1 VRVIHART
9 DTPKKQNLKPFKGK
23 RTMNNRKAFT
33 LIELLVVI
41 AIIGILAA
49 LLLPALARSKAKAN
63 RVKCVGNL
71 STINKALSDFAH
83 DGENKLSFPWQLLIT
98 SKVQAAYHSGG
109 QIENLNSSGH
119 VFMVA
124 AVKNALGG
132 PKTLLS
138 PCDPTRAQISADAT
152 WDTLHNGGM
161 NAFECDAIS
170 YILFE
175 GADVQRP
182 TTILAATRNLFG
194 FGTDDAKWVG
204 ADEEPV
210 HKEAFAGLMSGQG
223 QLTLCD
229 GSARQS
235 NNADLVNTAGTLTG
249 GHVNTI
255 GGVAIGNASIAIL
268 GCAAGYDGTLDEP
281 FILAPAGWNDQS
293 GDQKRSGYVLEKPK
307 GKFEVITDKDRNWY
321 ESYADAKKRGG
332 HLATITSLVEWT
344 EMRTTPG
351 FVRNLWL
358 GGYQRNS
365 PDDMEPGPLE
375 DTQAKKEA
383 GWKWITGEPFTVN
396 GWSTWGTGMEPN
408 DYGQNSRPEKGEDF
422 LESWPP

>member
-1 VRVIHART
+1 
-9 DTPKKQNLKPFKGK
+9 
-23 RTMNNRKAFT
+23 MNNKRAFT

-49 LLLPALARSKAKAN
+49 MLLPALARAKAKAN
-63 RVKCVGNL
+63 GVKCIGNL

-109 QIENLNSSGH
+109 QIENLNSAGH
-119 VFMVA
+119 VFMIA

-138 PCDPTRAQISADAT
+138 PCDPTRAQINADAD
-152 WDTLHNGGM
+152 WDT
-161 NAFECDAIS
+161 NAFECDAVS
-170 YILFE
+170 YILFT

-194 FGTDDAKWVG
+194 FGTDEAKWTG

-210 HKEAFAGLMSGQG
+210 HQEAFAGLMASQG

-235 NNADLVNTAGTLTG
+235 NNADLENAVGTLTG
-249 GHVNTI
+249 GHVNTT
-255 GGVAIGNASIAIL
+255 GGTAIGNASIGIL

-281 FILAPAGWNDQS
+281 FILSPAGWNDQNGNS
-293 GDQKRSGYVLEKPK
+293 RRSGYVLEKPK
-307 GKFEVITDKDRNWY
+307 GKFEVITDKSRNWY
-321 ESYADAKKRGG
+321 ESHADAKSRGG
-332 HLATITSLVEWT
+332 TLACITTLVEWT

-351 FVRNLWL
+351 FVRQLWL

-365 PDDMEPGPLE
+365 PDDMEPGPAE
-375 DTQAKKEA
+375 DTQAKKQA
-383 GWKWITGEPFTVN
+383 GWKWVTGEPFTVD
-396 GWSTWGTGMEPN
+396 GWSTWGTKMEPN
-408 DYGQNSRPEKGEDF
+408 DLGGEDH